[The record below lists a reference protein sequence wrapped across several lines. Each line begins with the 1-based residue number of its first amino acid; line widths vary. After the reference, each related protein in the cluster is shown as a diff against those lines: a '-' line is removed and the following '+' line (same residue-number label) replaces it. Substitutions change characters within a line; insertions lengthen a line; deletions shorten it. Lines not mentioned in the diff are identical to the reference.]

1 MKAFC
6 VLYNPLS
13 STGTGENKAHRLD
26 HFLKDCKV
34 EYRSLLDIPD
44 KKVFLKN
51 LSGRLKKSA
60 ARELCLIKHSL
71 RKYSW

>member
-13 STGTGENKAHRLD
+13 STGTGENKAHKLD
-26 HFLKDCKV
+26 SILKGCQL

-44 KKVFLKN
+44 KKTLPSPLF
-51 LSGRLKKSA
+51 
-60 ARELCLIKHSL
+60 
-71 RKYSW
+71 